1 MIGAFIIQIVLIAV
15 NALFASSEIAVI
27 SMSEARLKILSEE
40 GDKRAGR
47 LLNLTRQPAK
57 FLATI
62 QVAITLAGLLG
73 GAFAAEN
80 FADPIVDL
88 ILSLGVSAPRTA
100 LHSAVVFLI
109 TLVLTYFSIVFGELV
124 PKRLAMKKTEALS
137 LQLSGI
143 LYFMSKLCAPLVWLL
158 TVSTNALLRL
168 LGIDPNQNEEVVT
181 EDEIKMMLMEGSQ
194 QGTIENDENEI
205 IQNVFDMN
213 DTSAEEVSTRRRDV
227 VCLYLE
233 DDMSVWAGTIRNSH
247 YTYFPVCG
255 ESQDDVVGV
264 LNTKDYFRLDDLS
277 RKSVMKN
284 AVDKP
289 FFVPEGIRAD
299 QLFSRMKQERKYFAI
314 VIDEYGGMSGI
325 VTVHD
330 LMEELV
336 GDMDDEDTV
345 REVEMRLG
353 RPGRGGRKAGRPAAH
368 RRARDLQR
376 PGLRHRG
383 PRARRGRAVQLRGLR
398 PEDRRQ
404 KRDRPPGGHRPGG
417 KDPQALRRCGG
428 GKREVNARQ
437 KGARRQSAAGPLDF
451 APKYGII
458 DP

>member
-1 MIGAFIIQIVLIAV
+1 MIGALIIQIVLIAV

-27 SMSEARLKILSEE
+27 SMSEARLKMLSEE
-40 GDKRAGR
+40 GDKRASR
-47 LLNLTRQPAK
+47 LLNLTKQPAK

-80 FADPIVDL
+80 FADPIVDMV
-88 ILSLGVSAPRTA
+88 LSLGVSIPRSA
-100 LHSAVVFLI
+100 AHSVVVFLI

-124 PKRLAMKKTEALS
+124 PKRLAMKKTESLS
-137 LQLSGI
+137 LSLSGI
-143 LYFMSKLCAPLVWLL
+143 LFFMSKICAPLVWLL
-158 TVSTNALLRL
+158 TVSTNALLRM

-233 DDMSVWAGTIRNSH
+233 DDMSVWADTIRGSH

-345 REVEMRLG
+345 REVEIRQLG
-353 RPGRGGRKAGRPAAH
+353 DDRWEIRGSA
-368 RRARDLQR
+368 DLEEVAEK
-376 PGLRHRG
+376 LD
-383 PRARRGRAVQLRGLR
+383 VQLPTDEHETFNGLVCGIVGR
-398 PEDRRQ
+398 VPDEGEQ
-404 KRDRPPGGHRPGG
+404 FSCEGYGLKINVKNVTGHRVDTAVVEKTRKPFDDAADE
-417 KDPQALRRCGG
+417 KD
-428 GKREVNARQ
+428 K
-437 KGARRQSAAGPLDF
+437 
-451 APKYGII
+451 
-458 DP
+458 

>member
-1 MIGAFIIQIVLIAV
+1 MIGALIIQIVLIAV

-27 SMSEARLKILSEE
+27 SMSEARLKMLSEE
-40 GDKRAGR
+40 GDKRAKR
-47 LLNLTRQPAK
+47 LLNLTKQPAK

-88 ILSLGVSAPRTA
+88 VLSLGVNIPRSAA
-100 LHSAVVFLI
+100 HSVVVFLI

-124 PKRLAMKKTEALS
+124 PKRLAMKKTESLS
-137 LQLSGI
+137 LSLSGI
-143 LYFMSKLCAPLVWLL
+143 LFFMSKICAPLVWLL

-168 LGIDPNQNEEVVT
+168 LGIDPNQNEEIVT
-181 EDEIKMMLMEGSQ
+181 EDEIKMKLMEGAQ
-194 QGTIENDENEI
+194 QGTIETDENEI

-233 DDMSVWAGTIRNSH
+233 DDMSVWADTIRGSH

-336 GDMDDEDTV
+336 GNMDDEDTV
-345 REVEMRLG
+345 REVEIRQLSDG
-353 RPGRGGRKAGRPAAH
+353 RWEIRGSA
-368 RRARDLQR
+368 DLEEVAEK
-376 PGLRHRG
+376 LE
-383 PRARRGRAVQLRGLR
+383 VQLPTDEHETFNGLVCGIVGR
-398 PEDRRQ
+398 VPDEGEQFSCEGYGLKIDV
-404 KRDRPPGGHRPGG
+404 KNVTGHRVDTALVEKTRKPFDDAAEE
-417 KDPQALRRCGG
+417 KD
-428 GKREVNARQ
+428 K
-437 KGARRQSAAGPLDF
+437 
-451 APKYGII
+451 
-458 DP
+458 

>member
-1 MIGAFIIQIVLIAV
+1 MIGALILQAVLIAV

-27 SMSEARLKILSEE
+27 SMSEARLKMLSEE
-40 GDKRAGR
+40 GDKRADK
-47 LLNLTRQPAK
+47 LLNLTKQPAK

-88 ILSLGVSAPRTA
+88 VLSMGVSVPRSA
-100 LHSAVVFLI
+100 AHSVVVFLI

-124 PKRLAMKKTEALS
+124 PKRLAMKKTESLS
-137 LQLSGI
+137 LSLAGI
-143 LYFMSKLCAPLVWLL
+143 LYFMSKICAPLVWLL

-233 DDMSVWAGTIRNSH
+233 DDMDAWAKTIRDSH

-277 RKSVMKN
+277 RQSVMKN

-345 REVEMRLG
+345 RREEIQQIGENCWEILGSADLDEVAEKL
-353 RPGRGGRKAGRPAAH
+353 
-368 RRARDLQR
+368 D
-376 PGLRHRG
+376 
-383 PRARRGRAVQLRGLR
+383 VQLPTDEHETFNGLVCGIVGR
-398 PEDRRQ
+398 VPDEGEQFTCEGYGLKIDV
-404 KRDRPPGGHRPGG
+404 KNVTGHRVDAAVVE
-417 KDPQALRRCGG
+417 KT
-428 GKREVNARQ
+428 RQ
-437 KGARRQSAAGPLDF
+437 NFDEENERQDS
-451 APKYGII
+451 
-458 DP
+458 

>member
-1 MIGAFIIQIVLIAV
+1 MIGALIIQIVLIAV

-27 SMSEARLKILSEE
+27 SMSEARLKMLSEE
-40 GDKRAGR
+40 GDKRAKR
-47 LLNLTRQPAK
+47 LLNLTKQPAK

-88 ILSLGVSAPRTA
+88 VLSLGVNIPRSAA
-100 LHSAVVFLI
+100 HSVVVFLI

-124 PKRLAMKKTEALS
+124 PKRLAMKKTESLS
-137 LQLSGI
+137 LSLSGI
-143 LYFMSKLCAPLVWLL
+143 LFFMSKICAPLVWLL

-168 LGIDPNQNEEVVT
+168 LGIDPNQNDEVVT

-233 DDMSVWAGTIRNSH
+233 DDMSVWADTIRGSH

-336 GDMDDEDTV
+336 GNMDDEDTV
-345 REVEMRLG
+345 REVEIRQLG
-353 RPGRGGRKAGRPAAH
+353 EDRWEIRGSADLEEVAEKLDVQLPTDEHETFNGLVCGIVGRVPDEGEQFSCEGYGLKINVKNVTGHRVDTAVVEKTRPA
-368 RRARDLQR
+368 
-376 PGLRHRG
+376 
-383 PRARRGRAVQLRGLR
+383 
-398 PEDRRQ
+398 PE
-404 KRDRPPGGHRPGG
+404 K
-417 KDPQALRRCGG
+417 
-428 GKREVNARQ
+428 
-437 KGARRQSAAGPLDF
+437 LD
-451 APKYGII
+451 
-458 DP
+458 DED

>member
-1 MIGAFIIQIVLIAV
+1 MIGALIIQIVLIAV

-27 SMSEARLKILSEE
+27 SMSEARLKMLSEE
-40 GDKRAGR
+40 GDKRADR
-47 LLNLTRQPAK
+47 LLNLTKQPAK

-88 ILSLGVSAPRTA
+88 ILSLGVSAPRSA

-124 PKRLAMKKTEALS
+124 PKRLAMKKTESLS
-137 LQLSGI
+137 LSLSGI
-143 LYFMSKLCAPLVWLL
+143 LFFMSKICAPLVFLL

-233 DDMSVWAGTIRNSH
+233 DDMDAWAQTIRNSH

-277 RKSVMKN
+277 RRSVMKN

-345 REVEMRLG
+345 REVEIRQLNGDRWEIRGSADLEEVAEKLG
-353 RPGRGGRKAGRPAAH
+353 
-368 RRARDLQR
+368 
-376 PGLRHRG
+376 
-383 PRARRGRAVQLRGLR
+383 VQLPTDEHETFNGLVCGIVGR
-398 PEDRRQ
+398 VPDEGEQFSCEGYGLKIDV
-404 KRDRPPGGHRPGG
+404 KNVTGHRVETAVVEKTRKPVEEEG
-417 KDPQALRRCGG
+417 AA
-428 GKREVNARQ
+428 RE
-437 KGARRQSAAGPLDF
+437 D
-451 APKYGII
+451 
-458 DP
+458 

>member
-1 MIGAFIIQIVLIAV
+1 MIGALIIQIVLIAV

-27 SMSEARLKILSEE
+27 SMSEARLKMLSEE
-40 GDKRAGR
+40 GDKRADR
-47 LLNLTRQPAK
+47 LLNLTKQPAK

-88 ILSLGVSAPRTA
+88 ILSLGVSAPRSA

-124 PKRLAMKKTEALS
+124 PKRLAMKKTESLS
-137 LQLSGI
+137 LSLSGI
-143 LYFMSKLCAPLVWLL
+143 LFFMSKICAPLVFLL

-233 DDMSVWAGTIRNSH
+233 DDMSVWADTIRNSH

-345 REVEMRLG
+345 REVEIRQLNDS
-353 RPGRGGRKAGRPAAH
+353 RWEIRGSA
-368 RRARDLQR
+368 DLEEVAEK
-376 PGLRHRG
+376 LD
-383 PRARRGRAVQLRGLR
+383 VQLPTDEHETFNGLVCGIVGR
-398 PEDRRQ
+398 VPDEGEQFSCEGYGLKIDV
-404 KRDRPPGGHRPGG
+404 KNVTGHRVETAVVEKTRKPVEEEG
-417 KDPQALRRCGG
+417 AA
-428 GKREVNARQ
+428 RE
-437 KGARRQSAAGPLDF
+437 D
-451 APKYGII
+451 
-458 DP
+458 

>member
-1 MIGAFIIQIVLIAV
+1 MIGAFILQIVLIAV

-27 SMSEARLKILSEE
+27 SMSEARLKILAEE
-40 GDKRAGR
+40 GDRRAKRLMA
-47 LLNLTRQPAK
+47 LTRQPAK

-88 ILSLGVSAPRTA
+88 LLGLNIQVPRSAV
-100 LHSAVVFLI
+100 HSAVVVLI

-124 PKRLAMKKTEALS
+124 PKRLAMKESESLALG
-137 LQLSGI
+137 LSGV
-143 LYFMSKLCAPLVWLL
+143 LYFMSRICAPLVWLL
-158 TVSTNALLRL
+158 TASTNGLLRL
-168 LGIDPNQNEEVVT
+168 LGIDPNQNQELVT

-233 DDMSVWAGTIRNSH
+233 DDMSVWADTIRNSH

-345 REVEMRLG
+345 REVEIRQLNGDRWEIRGSADLEEVAEKLG
-353 RPGRGGRKAGRPAAH
+353 
-368 RRARDLQR
+368 
-376 PGLRHRG
+376 
-383 PRARRGRAVQLRGLR
+383 VQLPTDEHETFNGLVCGIVGR
-398 PEDRRQ
+398 VPDEGEQFSCEGYGLKIDV
-404 KRDRPPGGHRPGG
+404 KNVTGHRVDTALVEKTRKPFDDAAEE
-417 KDPQALRRCGG
+417 KD
-428 GKREVNARQ
+428 K
-437 KGARRQSAAGPLDF
+437 
-451 APKYGII
+451 
-458 DP
+458 

>member
-27 SMSEARLKILSEE
+27 SMSEARLKMLSEE
-40 GDKRAGR
+40 GDKRAKR
-47 LLNLTRQPAK
+47 LLNLTKQPAK

-88 ILSLGVSAPRTA
+88 VLSLGVNIPRSAA
-100 LHSAVVFLI
+100 HSVVVFLI

-124 PKRLAMKKTEALS
+124 PKRLAMKKTESLS
-137 LQLSGI
+137 LSLSGI
-143 LYFMSKLCAPLVWLL
+143 LFFMSKICAPLVWLL

-168 LGIDPNQNEEVVT
+168 LGIDPNQNDEVVT

-233 DDMSVWAGTIRNSH
+233 DDMSVWADTIRGSH

-336 GDMDDEDTV
+336 GNMDDEDTV
-345 REVEMRLG
+345 REVEIRQLG
-353 RPGRGGRKAGRPAAH
+353 EDRWEIRGSA
-368 RRARDLQR
+368 DLEEVAEK
-376 PGLRHRG
+376 LD
-383 PRARRGRAVQLRGLR
+383 VQLPTDEHETFNGLVCGIVGR
-398 PEDRRQ
+398 VPDEGEQFSCEGYGLKIDV
-404 KRDRPPGGHRPGG
+404 KNVTGHRVDTALVEKTRKPFDDAAEE
-417 KDPQALRRCGG
+417 KD
-428 GKREVNARQ
+428 K
-437 KGARRQSAAGPLDF
+437 
-451 APKYGII
+451 
-458 DP
+458 

>member
-1 MIGAFIIQIVLIAV
+1 MIGALIIQIVLIAV

-27 SMSEARLKILSEE
+27 SMSEARLKMLSEE
-40 GDKRAGR
+40 GDKRADR
-47 LLNLTRQPAK
+47 LLNLTKQPAK

-88 ILSLGVSAPRTA
+88 ILSLGVSAPRSA

-124 PKRLAMKKTEALS
+124 PKRLAMKKTESLS
-137 LQLSGI
+137 LSLSGI
-143 LYFMSKLCAPLVWLL
+143 LFFMSKICAPLVFLL

-233 DDMSVWAGTIRNSH
+233 DDMSVWADTIRGSH

-345 REVEMRLG
+345 REVEIRQLSDSRWEILG
-353 RPGRGGRKAGRPAAH
+353 SA
-368 RRARDLQR
+368 DLEEVAEK
-376 PGLRHRG
+376 LD
-383 PRARRGRAVQLRGLR
+383 VQLPTDEHETFNGLVCGIVGR
-398 PEDRRQ
+398 VPDEGEQFSCEGYGLKIDV
-404 KRDRPPGGHRPGG
+404 KNVTGHRVETAVVEKTRKPVEEEG
-417 KDPQALRRCGG
+417 AA
-428 GKREVNARQ
+428 RE
-437 KGARRQSAAGPLDF
+437 D
-451 APKYGII
+451 
-458 DP
+458 

>member
-1 MIGAFIIQIVLIAV
+1 MIGALIIQIVLIAV

-27 SMSEARLKILSEE
+27 SMSEARLKMLSEE
-40 GDKRAGR
+40 GDKRAKR
-47 LLNLTRQPAK
+47 LLNLTKQPAK

-88 ILSLGVSAPRTA
+88 VLSLGVNIPRSAA
-100 LHSAVVFLI
+100 HSVVVFLI

-124 PKRLAMKKTEALS
+124 PKRLAMKKTESLS
-137 LQLSGI
+137 LSLSGI
-143 LYFMSKLCAPLVWLL
+143 LFFMSKICAPLVWLL

-168 LGIDPNQNEEVVT
+168 LGIDPNQNDEVVT

-233 DDMSVWAGTIRNSH
+233 DDMSVWADTIRGSH

-336 GDMDDEDTV
+336 GNMDDEDTV
-345 REVEMRLG
+345 REVEIRQLSDD
-353 RPGRGGRKAGRPAAH
+353 RWEIRGSA
-368 RRARDLQR
+368 DLEEVAEK
-376 PGLRHRG
+376 LE
-383 PRARRGRAVQLRGLR
+383 VQLPTDEHETFNGLVCGIVGR
-398 PEDRRQ
+398 VPDEGEQFTCEGYGLKIRV
-404 KRDRPPGGHRPGG
+404 KNVTGHRVDTALVEKTRQPFDDAAEE
-417 KDPQALRRCGG
+417 KD
-428 GKREVNARQ
+428 K
-437 KGARRQSAAGPLDF
+437 
-451 APKYGII
+451 
-458 DP
+458 

>member
-1 MIGAFIIQIVLIAV
+1 MIGALIIQIVLIAV

-27 SMSEARLKILSEE
+27 SMSEARLKMLSEE
-40 GDKRAGR
+40 GDKRADR
-47 LLNLTRQPAK
+47 LLNLTKQPAK

-88 ILSLGVSAPRTA
+88 ILSLGVSAPRSA

-124 PKRLAMKKTEALS
+124 PKRLAMKKTESLS
-137 LQLSGI
+137 LSLSGI
-143 LYFMSKLCAPLVWLL
+143 LFFMSKICAPLVFLL

-345 REVEMRLG
+345 REVEIRQLNDS
-353 RPGRGGRKAGRPAAH
+353 RWEIRGSA
-368 RRARDLQR
+368 DLEEVAEK
-376 PGLRHRG
+376 LD
-383 PRARRGRAVQLRGLR
+383 VQLPTDEHETFNGLVCGIVGR
-398 PEDRRQ
+398 VPDEGEQFSCEGYGLKIDV
-404 KRDRPPGGHRPGG
+404 KNVTGHRVETAVVEKTRKPVEEEG
-417 KDPQALRRCGG
+417 AA
-428 GKREVNARQ
+428 RE
-437 KGARRQSAAGPLDF
+437 D
-451 APKYGII
+451 
-458 DP
+458 

>member
-1 MIGAFIIQIVLIAV
+1 MIGAFILQIVLIAV

-27 SMSEARLKILSEE
+27 SMSEARLKILAEE
-40 GDKRAGR
+40 GDRRAKRLMA
-47 LLNLTRQPAK
+47 LTRQPAK

-88 ILSLGVSAPRTA
+88 ILSLGASVPRQA
-100 LHSAVVFLI
+100 LHSAVVVLI

-213 DTSAEEVSTRRRDV
+213 DTTAEEVSTRRRDV
-227 VCLYLE
+227 VCLYLADE
-233 DDMSVWAGTIRNSH
+233 MDVWAQTIRDH
-247 YTYFPVCG
+247 LYTYFPVCG

-277 RKSVMKN
+277 RRSVMKH

-299 QLFSRMKQERKYFAI
+299 ALFSRMKQERKYFAI

-336 GDMDDEDTV
+336 GTMDDEDTV
-345 REVEMRLG
+345 RQVEIQKIGENCWEIRGSASLEEVAEE
-353 RPGRGGRKAGRPAAH
+353 
-368 RRARDLQR
+368 RD
-376 PGLRHRG
+376 
-383 PRARRGRAVQLRGLR
+383 VQLPTDEHETFNGLICGIVGR
-398 PEDRRQ
+398 VPDEGEQFSCEGYGLKIDVKNVSGHRVETTVVEKAARTPDLEEDRR
-404 KRDRPPGGHRPGG
+404 
-417 KDPQALRRCGG
+417 
-428 GKREVNARQ
+428 EN
-437 KGARRQSAAGPLDF
+437 DF
-451 APKYGII
+451 
-458 DP
+458 

>member
-1 MIGAFIIQIVLIAV
+1 MIGALIIQIVLIAV

-27 SMSEARLKILSEE
+27 SMSEARLKMLSEE
-40 GDKRAGR
+40 GDKRADR
-47 LLNLTRQPAK
+47 LLNLTKQPAK

-88 ILSLGVSAPRTA
+88 ILSLGVSAPRSA

-124 PKRLAMKKTEALS
+124 PKRLAMKKTESLS
-137 LQLSGI
+137 LSLSGI
-143 LYFMSKLCAPLVWLL
+143 LFFMSKICAPLVFLL

-233 DDMSVWAGTIRNSH
+233 DDMSVWADTIRGSH

-336 GDMDDEDTV
+336 GNMDDEDTV
-345 REVEMRLG
+345 REVEIRQLSED
-353 RPGRGGRKAGRPAAH
+353 RWEIRGSA
-368 RRARDLQR
+368 DLEEVAEK
-376 PGLRHRG
+376 LD
-383 PRARRGRAVQLRGLR
+383 VQLPTDEHETFNGLVCGIVGR
-398 PEDRRQ
+398 VPDEGEQFSCEGYGLKIDV
-404 KRDRPPGGHRPGG
+404 KNVTGHRVETAVVEKTRKPVEEEG
-417 KDPQALRRCGG
+417 AA
-428 GKREVNARQ
+428 RE
-437 KGARRQSAAGPLDF
+437 D
-451 APKYGII
+451 
-458 DP
+458 

>member
-1 MIGAFIIQIVLIAV
+1 MIGALILQAVLIAV

-27 SMSEARLKILSEE
+27 SMSEGRLKMLADE
-40 GDKRAGR
+40 GDKRAKK
-47 LLNLTRQPAK
+47 LLTLTKQPSK

-62 QVAITLAGLLG
+62 QVAITLAGLMG

-88 ILSLGVSAPRTA
+88 ILSLGASVPRQA
-100 LHSAVVFLI
+100 LHSAVVVLI

-124 PKRLAMKKTEALS
+124 PKRLAMKKTESLS
-137 LQLSGI
+137 LSLAGI
-143 LYFMSKLCAPLVWLL
+143 LYFMSKICAPLVWLL
-158 TVSTNALLRL
+158 TVSTNALLRM
-168 LGIDPNQNEEVVT
+168 LGIDPNQNEEIVT
-181 EDEIKMMLMEGSQ
+181 EDEIKMKLMEGAQ
-194 QGTIENDENEI
+194 QGTIETDENEI

-233 DDMSVWAGTIRNSH
+233 DDMSVWADTIRNSH

-336 GDMDDEDTV
+336 GNMDDEDTV
-345 REVEMRLG
+345 REVEIRQLNGDRWEIRGSADLEEVAEKLG
-353 RPGRGGRKAGRPAAH
+353 
-368 RRARDLQR
+368 
-376 PGLRHRG
+376 
-383 PRARRGRAVQLRGLR
+383 VQLPTDEHETFNGLVCGIVGR
-398 PEDRRQ
+398 VPDEGEQFSCEGYGLKIDV
-404 KRDRPPGGHRPGG
+404 KNVTGHRVDTALVEKTRKPFDDAAEE
-417 KDPQALRRCGG
+417 KD
-428 GKREVNARQ
+428 K
-437 KGARRQSAAGPLDF
+437 
-451 APKYGII
+451 
-458 DP
+458 

>member
-1 MIGAFIIQIVLIAV
+1 MIGALILQAVLIAV

-27 SMSEARLKILSEE
+27 SMSEGRLKMLADE
-40 GDKRAGR
+40 GDKRAKK
-47 LLNLTRQPAK
+47 LLTLTKQPSK

-62 QVAITLAGLLG
+62 QVAITLAGLMG

-88 ILSLGVSAPRTA
+88 ILSLGASVPRQA
-100 LHSAVVFLI
+100 LHSAVVVLI

-205 IQNVFDMN
+205 IQNVFNMN

-345 REVEMRLG
+345 REVEIRQLNGDRWEIRGSADLEEVAEKLG
-353 RPGRGGRKAGRPAAH
+353 
-368 RRARDLQR
+368 
-376 PGLRHRG
+376 
-383 PRARRGRAVQLRGLR
+383 VQLPTDEHETFNGLVCGIVGR
-398 PEDRRQ
+398 VPDEGEQFSCEGYGLKIDV
-404 KRDRPPGGHRPGG
+404 KNVTGHRVDTALVEKTRKPFDDAAEE
-417 KDPQALRRCGG
+417 KD
-428 GKREVNARQ
+428 K
-437 KGARRQSAAGPLDF
+437 
-451 APKYGII
+451 
-458 DP
+458 

>member
-88 ILSLGVSAPRTA
+88 ILSLGVSAPPHGPA
-100 LHSAVVFLI
+100 L
-109 TLVLTYFSIVFGELV
+109 GGGV
-124 PKRLAMKKTEALS
+124 PHHAGADLFQHRVRRAGAQAPGHEKTEALS

-233 DDMSVWAGTIRNSH
+233 DDMSVWADTIRNSH

-345 REVEMRLG
+345 REVEIRQLNGDRWEIRGSADLEEVAEKLG
-353 RPGRGGRKAGRPAAH
+353 
-368 RRARDLQR
+368 
-376 PGLRHRG
+376 
-383 PRARRGRAVQLRGLR
+383 VQLPTDEHETFNGLVCGIVGR
-398 PEDRRQ
+398 VPDEGEQFSCEGYGLKIDV
-404 KRDRPPGGHRPGG
+404 KNVTGHRVDTALVEKTRKPFDDAAEE
-417 KDPQALRRCGG
+417 KD
-428 GKREVNARQ
+428 K
-437 KGARRQSAAGPLDF
+437 
-451 APKYGII
+451 
-458 DP
+458 

>member
-1 MIGAFIIQIVLIAV
+1 MIGALIIQIVLIAV

-27 SMSEARLKILSEE
+27 SMSEARLKMLSEE
-40 GDKRAGR
+40 GDKRADR
-47 LLNLTRQPAK
+47 LLNLTKQPAK

-88 ILSLGVSAPRTA
+88 ILSLGVSAPRSA

-124 PKRLAMKKTEALS
+124 PKRLAMKKTESLS
-137 LQLSGI
+137 LSLSGI
-143 LYFMSKLCAPLVWLL
+143 LFFMSKICAPLVFLL

-233 DDMSVWAGTIRNSH
+233 DDMDAWAQTIRNSH

-345 REVEMRLG
+345 REVEIRQLNG
-353 RPGRGGRKAGRPAAH
+353 DRWEIRGSA
-368 RRARDLQR
+368 DLEEVAEK
-376 PGLRHRG
+376 LD
-383 PRARRGRAVQLRGLR
+383 VQLPTDEHETFNGLVCGIVGR
-398 PEDRRQ
+398 VPDEGEQFSCEGYGLKIDV
-404 KRDRPPGGHRPGG
+404 KNVTGHRVDTALVEKTRKPFDDAAEE
-417 KDPQALRRCGG
+417 KD
-428 GKREVNARQ
+428 K
-437 KGARRQSAAGPLDF
+437 
-451 APKYGII
+451 
-458 DP
+458 

>member
-1 MIGAFIIQIVLIAV
+1 MIGALILQAVLIAV

-27 SMSEARLKILSEE
+27 SMSEGRLKMLADE
-40 GDKRAGR
+40 GDKRAKK
-47 LLNLTRQPAK
+47 LLTLTKQPSK

-62 QVAITLAGLLG
+62 QVAITLAGLMG

-88 ILSLGVSAPRTA
+88 ILSLGASVPRQA
-100 LHSAVVFLI
+100 LHSAVVVLI

-205 IQNVFDMN
+205 IQNVFNMN

-233 DDMSVWAGTIRNSH
+233 DDMSVWADTIRNSH

-345 REVEMRLG
+345 REVEIRQLNGDRWEIRGSADLEEVAEKLG
-353 RPGRGGRKAGRPAAH
+353 
-368 RRARDLQR
+368 
-376 PGLRHRG
+376 
-383 PRARRGRAVQLRGLR
+383 VQLPTDEHETFNGLVCGIVGR
-398 PEDRRQ
+398 VPDEGEQFSCEGYGLKIDV
-404 KRDRPPGGHRPGG
+404 KNVTGHRVDTALVEKTRKPFDDAAEE
-417 KDPQALRRCGG
+417 KD
-428 GKREVNARQ
+428 K
-437 KGARRQSAAGPLDF
+437 
-451 APKYGII
+451 
-458 DP
+458 

>member
-1 MIGAFIIQIVLIAV
+1 MIGALIIQIVLIAV

-27 SMSEARLKILSEE
+27 SMSEARLKMLSEE
-40 GDKRAGR
+40 GDKRADR
-47 LLNLTRQPAK
+47 LLNLTKQPAK

-88 ILSLGVSAPRTA
+88 ILSLGVSAPRSA

-124 PKRLAMKKTEALS
+124 PKRLAMKKTESLS
-137 LQLSGI
+137 LSLSGI
-143 LYFMSKLCAPLVWLL
+143 LFFMSKICAPLVFLL

-233 DDMSVWAGTIRNSH
+233 DDMDAWAQTIRNSH

-277 RKSVMKN
+277 RRSVMKN

-345 REVEMRLG
+345 REVEIRQLG
-353 RPGRGGRKAGRPAAH
+353 EDRWEIRGSA
-368 RRARDLQR
+368 DLEEVAEK
-376 PGLRHRG
+376 LD
-383 PRARRGRAVQLRGLR
+383 VQLPTDEHETFNGLVCGIVGR
-398 PEDRRQ
+398 VPDEGEQFSCEGYGLKIDV
-404 KRDRPPGGHRPGG
+404 KNVTGHRVETAVVEKTRKPVEEEG
-417 KDPQALRRCGG
+417 AA
-428 GKREVNARQ
+428 RE
-437 KGARRQSAAGPLDF
+437 D
-451 APKYGII
+451 
-458 DP
+458 

>member
-47 LLNLTRQPAK
+47 LLNLTKQPAK

-289 FFVPEGIRAD
+289 FFVPEGAVQPDEAGAQVFRHRHRRVRRD
-299 QLFSRMKQERKYFAI
+299 ERHRHRPRP
-314 VIDEYGGMSGI
+314 DGGTGGQHGRRGHRPRSG
-325 VTVHD
+325 D
-330 LMEELV
+330 PPAQRRPL
-336 GDMDDEDTV
+336 GDP
-345 REVEMRLG
+345 RLG
-353 RPGRGGRKAGRPAAH
+353 RPGRSGRKAGSPAAH
-368 RRARDLQR
+368 RRARD
-376 PGLRHRG
+376 P
-383 PRARRGRAVQLRGLR
+383 
-398 PEDRRQ
+398 
-404 KRDRPPGGHRPGG
+404 
-417 KDPQALRRCGG
+417 
-428 GKREVNARQ
+428 
-437 KGARRQSAAGPLDF
+437 
-451 APKYGII
+451 
-458 DP
+458 

>member
-1 MIGAFIIQIVLIAV
+1 MIGALIIQIVLIAV

-27 SMSEARLKILSEE
+27 SMSEARLKMLSEE
-40 GDKRAGR
+40 GDKRAKR
-47 LLNLTRQPAK
+47 LLNLTKQPAK

-88 ILSLGVSAPRTA
+88 VLSLGVNIPRSAA
-100 LHSAVVFLI
+100 HSVVVFLI

-124 PKRLAMKKTEALS
+124 PKRLAMKKTESLS
-137 LQLSGI
+137 LSLSGI
-143 LYFMSKLCAPLVWLL
+143 LFFMSKICAPLVWLL

-168 LGIDPNQNEEVVT
+168 LGIDPNQNDEVVT

-233 DDMSVWAGTIRNSH
+233 DDMSVWADTIRGSH

-336 GDMDDEDTV
+336 GNMDDEDTV
-345 REVEMRLG
+345 REVEIRQLG
-353 RPGRGGRKAGRPAAH
+353 EDRWEIRGSA
-368 RRARDLQR
+368 DLEEVAEK
-376 PGLRHRG
+376 LD
-383 PRARRGRAVQLRGLR
+383 VQLPTDEHETFNGLVCGIVGR
-398 PEDRRQ
+398 VPDEGEQ
-404 KRDRPPGGHRPGG
+404 FSCEGYGLKINVKNVTGHRVDTAVVE
-417 KDPQALRRCGG
+417 KT
-428 GKREVNARQ
+428 RQ
-437 KGARRQSAAGPLDF
+437 PFDQGEEDKKED
-451 APKYGII
+451 
-458 DP
+458 

>member
-1 MIGAFIIQIVLIAV
+1 MIGALIIQIVLIAV

-27 SMSEARLKILSEE
+27 SMSEARLKMLSEE
-40 GDKRAGR
+40 GDKRADR
-47 LLNLTRQPAK
+47 LLNLTKQPAK

-88 ILSLGVSAPRTA
+88 ILSLGVSAPRSA

-124 PKRLAMKKTEALS
+124 PKRLAMKKTESLS
-137 LQLSGI
+137 LSLSGI
-143 LYFMSKLCAPLVWLL
+143 LFFMSKICAPLVFLL

-233 DDMSVWAGTIRNSH
+233 DDMDVWAQTIRNSH

-336 GDMDDEDTV
+336 GNMDDEDTV
-345 REVEMRLG
+345 REVEIRQLG
-353 RPGRGGRKAGRPAAH
+353 EDRWEIRGSA
-368 RRARDLQR
+368 DLEEVAEK
-376 PGLRHRG
+376 LD
-383 PRARRGRAVQLRGLR
+383 VQLPTDEHETFNGLVCGIVGR
-398 PEDRRQ
+398 VPDEGEQFSCEGYGLKIDV
-404 KRDRPPGGHRPGG
+404 KNVTGHRVETAVVEKTRKPVEEEG
-417 KDPQALRRCGG
+417 AA
-428 GKREVNARQ
+428 RE
-437 KGARRQSAAGPLDF
+437 D
-451 APKYGII
+451 
-458 DP
+458 

>member
-1 MIGAFIIQIVLIAV
+1 MIGALIIQIVLIAV

-27 SMSEARLKILSEE
+27 SMSEARLKMLSEE
-40 GDKRAGR
+40 GDKRADR
-47 LLNLTRQPAK
+47 LLNLTKQPAK

-88 ILSLGVSAPRTA
+88 ILSLGVSAPRSA

-124 PKRLAMKKTEALS
+124 PKRLAMKKTESLS
-137 LQLSGI
+137 LSLSGI
-143 LYFMSKLCAPLVWLL
+143 LFFMSKICAPLVFLL

-233 DDMSVWAGTIRNSH
+233 DDMSVWADTIRSSH

-345 REVEMRLG
+345 REVEIRQLSDS
-353 RPGRGGRKAGRPAAH
+353 RWEIRGSA
-368 RRARDLQR
+368 DLEEVAEK
-376 PGLRHRG
+376 LD
-383 PRARRGRAVQLRGLR
+383 VQLPTDEHETFNGLVCGIVGR
-398 PEDRRQ
+398 VPDEGEQFSCEGYGLKIDV
-404 KRDRPPGGHRPGG
+404 KNVTGHRVETAVVEKTRKPVEEEG
-417 KDPQALRRCGG
+417 AA
-428 GKREVNARQ
+428 RE
-437 KGARRQSAAGPLDF
+437 D
-451 APKYGII
+451 
-458 DP
+458 

>member
-1 MIGAFIIQIVLIAV
+1 MIGALIIQIVLIAV

-27 SMSEARLKILSEE
+27 SMSEARLKMLSEE
-40 GDKRAGR
+40 GDKRADR
-47 LLNLTRQPAK
+47 LLNLTKQPAK

-88 ILSLGVSAPRTA
+88 ILSLGVSAPRSA

-124 PKRLAMKKTEALS
+124 PKRLAMKKTESLS
-137 LQLSGI
+137 LSLSGI
-143 LYFMSKLCAPLVWLL
+143 LFFMSKICAPLVFLL

-233 DDMSVWAGTIRNSH
+233 DDMDAWAQTIRNSH

-345 REVEMRLG
+345 REVEIRQLSDS
-353 RPGRGGRKAGRPAAH
+353 RWEIRGSA
-368 RRARDLQR
+368 DLEEVAEK
-376 PGLRHRG
+376 LD
-383 PRARRGRAVQLRGLR
+383 VQLPTDEHETFNGLVCGIVGR
-398 PEDRRQ
+398 VPDEGEQFSCEGYGLKIDV
-404 KRDRPPGGHRPGG
+404 KNVTGHRVETAVVEKTRKPVEEEG
-417 KDPQALRRCGG
+417 AA
-428 GKREVNARQ
+428 RE
-437 KGARRQSAAGPLDF
+437 D
-451 APKYGII
+451 
-458 DP
+458 

>member
-289 FFVPEGIRAD
+289 F
-299 QLFSRMKQERKYFAI
+299 
-314 VIDEYGGMSGI
+314 EYGGMSGI

-345 REVEMRLG
+345 REVEIRQLNGDRWEIRGSADLEEVAEKLG
-353 RPGRGGRKAGRPAAH
+353 
-368 RRARDLQR
+368 
-376 PGLRHRG
+376 
-383 PRARRGRAVQLRGLR
+383 VQLPTDEHETFNGLVCGIVGR
-398 PEDRRQ
+398 VPDEGEQFSCEGYGLKIDV
-404 KRDRPPGGHRPGG
+404 KNVTGHRV
-417 KDPQALRRCGG
+417 DTALVEKTR
-428 GKREVNARQ
+428 KPFDD
-437 KGARRQSAAGPLDF
+437 AAEE
-451 APKYGII
+451 KER
-458 DP
+458 

>member
-1 MIGAFIIQIVLIAV
+1 MIGALIIQIVLIAV

-27 SMSEARLKILSEE
+27 SMSEARLKMLSEE
-40 GDKRAGR
+40 GDKRADR
-47 LLNLTRQPAK
+47 LLNLTKQPAK

-88 ILSLGVSAPRTA
+88 ILSLGVSAPRSA

-124 PKRLAMKKTEALS
+124 PKRLAMKKTESLS
-137 LQLSGI
+137 LSLSGI
-143 LYFMSKLCAPLVWLL
+143 LFFMSKICAPLVFLL

-233 DDMSVWAGTIRNSH
+233 DDMSVWADTIRNSH

-345 REVEMRLG
+345 REVEIRQLSES
-353 RPGRGGRKAGRPAAH
+353 RWEIRGSA
-368 RRARDLQR
+368 DLEEVAEK
-376 PGLRHRG
+376 LD
-383 PRARRGRAVQLRGLR
+383 VQLPTDEHETFNGLVCGIVGR
-398 PEDRRQ
+398 VPDEGEQFSCEGYGLKIDV
-404 KRDRPPGGHRPGG
+404 KNVTGHRVETAVVEKTRKPVEEEG
-417 KDPQALRRCGG
+417 AA
-428 GKREVNARQ
+428 RE
-437 KGARRQSAAGPLDF
+437 D
-451 APKYGII
+451 
-458 DP
+458 

>member
-1 MIGAFIIQIVLIAV
+1 MIGALIIQIVLIAV

-27 SMSEARLKILSEE
+27 SMSEARLKMLSEE
-40 GDKRAGR
+40 GDKRAKR
-47 LLNLTRQPAK
+47 LLNLTKQPAK

-88 ILSLGVSAPRTA
+88 VLSLGVNIPRSAA
-100 LHSAVVFLI
+100 HSVVVFLI

-124 PKRLAMKKTEALS
+124 PKRLAMKKTESLS
-137 LQLSGI
+137 LSLSGI
-143 LYFMSKLCAPLVWLL
+143 LFFMSKICAPLVWLL

-168 LGIDPNQNEEVVT
+168 LGIDPNQNDEVVT

-233 DDMSVWAGTIRNSH
+233 DDMSVWADTIRGSH

-336 GDMDDEDTV
+336 GNMDDEDTV
-345 REVEMRLG
+345 REVEIRQLG
-353 RPGRGGRKAGRPAAH
+353 EDRWEIRGSA
-368 RRARDLQR
+368 DLEEVAEK
-376 PGLRHRG
+376 LD
-383 PRARRGRAVQLRGLR
+383 VQLPTDEHETFNGLVCGIVGR
-398 PEDRRQ
+398 VPDEGEQFSCEGYGLNIDV
-404 KRDRPPGGHRPGG
+404 KNVTGHRVDTAVVE
-417 KDPQALRRCGG
+417 KLRQ
-428 GKREVNARQ
+428 N
-437 KGARRQSAAGPLDF
+437 PDF
-451 APKYGII
+451 EA
-458 DP
+458 DHLED

>member
-1 MIGAFIIQIVLIAV
+1 MIGALIIQIVLIAV

-27 SMSEARLKILSEE
+27 SMSEARLKMLSEE
-40 GDKRAGR
+40 GDKRADR
-47 LLNLTRQPAK
+47 LLNLTKQPAK

-88 ILSLGVSAPRTA
+88 ILSLGVSAPRSA

-124 PKRLAMKKTEALS
+124 PKRLAMKKTESLS
-137 LQLSGI
+137 LSLSGI
-143 LYFMSKLCAPLVWLL
+143 LFFMSKICAPLVFLL

-233 DDMSVWAGTIRNSH
+233 DDMSVWADTIRGSH

-345 REVEMRLG
+345 REVEIRQLSDS
-353 RPGRGGRKAGRPAAH
+353 RWEIRGSA
-368 RRARDLQR
+368 DLEEVAEK
-376 PGLRHRG
+376 LD
-383 PRARRGRAVQLRGLR
+383 VQLPTDEHETFNGLVCGIVGR
-398 PEDRRQ
+398 VPDEGEQFSCEGYGLKIDV
-404 KRDRPPGGHRPGG
+404 KNVTGHRVETAVVEKTRKPVEEEG
-417 KDPQALRRCGG
+417 AA
-428 GKREVNARQ
+428 RE
-437 KGARRQSAAGPLDF
+437 D
-451 APKYGII
+451 
-458 DP
+458 

>member
-1 MIGAFIIQIVLIAV
+1 MIGALIIQIVLIAV

-27 SMSEARLKILSEE
+27 SMSEARLKMLSEE
-40 GDKRAGR
+40 GDKRADR
-47 LLNLTRQPAK
+47 LLNLTKQPAK

-88 ILSLGVSAPRTA
+88 ILSLGVSAPRSA

-124 PKRLAMKKTEALS
+124 PKRLAMKKTESLS
-137 LQLSGI
+137 LSLSGI
-143 LYFMSKLCAPLVWLL
+143 LFFMSKICAPLVFLL

-233 DDMSVWAGTIRNSH
+233 DDMSVWADTIRGSH

-345 REVEMRLG
+345 REVEIRQLNG
-353 RPGRGGRKAGRPAAH
+353 DRWEIRGSA
-368 RRARDLQR
+368 DLEEVAEK
-376 PGLRHRG
+376 LD
-383 PRARRGRAVQLRGLR
+383 VQLPTDEHETFNGLVCGIVGR
-398 PEDRRQ
+398 VPDEGEQFSCEGYGLKIDV
-404 KRDRPPGGHRPGG
+404 KNVTGHRVETAVVEKTRKPVEEEG
-417 KDPQALRRCGG
+417 AA
-428 GKREVNARQ
+428 RE
-437 KGARRQSAAGPLDF
+437 D
-451 APKYGII
+451 
-458 DP
+458 

>member
-1 MIGAFIIQIVLIAV
+1 MIGALIIQIVLIAV

-27 SMSEARLKILSEE
+27 SMSEARLKMLSEE
-40 GDKRAGR
+40 GDKRADR
-47 LLNLTRQPAK
+47 LLNLTKQPAK

-88 ILSLGVSAPRTA
+88 ILSLGVSAPRSA

-124 PKRLAMKKTEALS
+124 PKRLAMKKTESLS
-137 LQLSGI
+137 LSLSGI
-143 LYFMSKLCAPLVWLL
+143 LFFMSKICAPLVFLL

-233 DDMSVWAGTIRNSH
+233 DDMDAWAQTIRNSH

-336 GDMDDEDTV
+336 GNMDDEDTV
-345 REVEMRLG
+345 REVEIRQLSED
-353 RPGRGGRKAGRPAAH
+353 RWEIRGSA
-368 RRARDLQR
+368 DLEEVAEK
-376 PGLRHRG
+376 LD
-383 PRARRGRAVQLRGLR
+383 VQLPTDEHETFNGLVCGIVGR
-398 PEDRRQ
+398 VPDEGEQFSCEGYGLKIDV
-404 KRDRPPGGHRPGG
+404 KNVTGHRVETAVVEKTRKPVEEEG
-417 KDPQALRRCGG
+417 AA
-428 GKREVNARQ
+428 RE
-437 KGARRQSAAGPLDF
+437 D
-451 APKYGII
+451 
-458 DP
+458 

>member
-1 MIGAFIIQIVLIAV
+1 MIGAFILQIVLIAV

-27 SMSEARLKILSEE
+27 SMSEGRLKMLAED
-40 GDKRAGR
+40 GDKRAKK
-47 LLNLTRQPAK
+47 LLALTQQPSK

-62 QVAITLAGLLG
+62 QVAITLAGLMG

-88 ILSLGVSAPRTA
+88 ILSVGVAVPRQA
-100 LHSAVVFLI
+100 LHSAVVVLI

-124 PKRLAMKKTEALS
+124 PKRLAMKKTESLS
-137 LQLSGI
+137 LSLSGI
-143 LYFMSKLCAPLVWLL
+143 LYFMSKICAPLVWLL

-168 LGIDPNQNEEVVT
+168 LGIDPNQNEEIVT
-181 EDEIKMMLMEGSQ
+181 EDEIKMKLMEGAQ
-194 QGTIENDENEI
+194 QGTIETDENEI

-233 DDMSVWAGTIRNSH
+233 DDMSVWADTIRNSH

-336 GDMDDEDTV
+336 GNMDDEDTV
-345 REVEMRLG
+345 REVEIRQLSDG
-353 RPGRGGRKAGRPAAH
+353 RWEIRGSA
-368 RRARDLQR
+368 DLEEVAEK
-376 PGLRHRG
+376 LE
-383 PRARRGRAVQLRGLR
+383 VQLPTDEHETFNGLVCGIVGR
-398 PEDRRQ
+398 VPDEGEQ
-404 KRDRPPGGHRPGG
+404 FTCEGYGLKIHVKNVTGHRVDTALVEKTRQPFDDAADE
-417 KDPQALRRCGG
+417 KD
-428 GKREVNARQ
+428 K
-437 KGARRQSAAGPLDF
+437 
-451 APKYGII
+451 
-458 DP
+458 

>member
-1 MIGAFIIQIVLIAV
+1 MIGALIIQIVLIAV

-27 SMSEARLKILSEE
+27 SMSEARLKMLSEE
-40 GDKRAGR
+40 GDKRADR
-47 LLNLTRQPAK
+47 LLNLTKQPAK

-88 ILSLGVSAPRTA
+88 ILSLGVSAPRSA

-124 PKRLAMKKTEALS
+124 PKRLAMKKTESLS
-137 LQLSGI
+137 LSLSGI
-143 LYFMSKLCAPLVWLL
+143 LFFMSKICAPLVFLL

-233 DDMSVWAGTIRNSH
+233 DDMSVWADTIRNSH

-336 GDMDDEDTV
+336 GNMDDEDTV
-345 REVEMRLG
+345 REVEIRQLG
-353 RPGRGGRKAGRPAAH
+353 EDRWEIRGSA
-368 RRARDLQR
+368 DLEEVAEK
-376 PGLRHRG
+376 LD
-383 PRARRGRAVQLRGLR
+383 VQLPTDEHETFNGLVCGIVGR
-398 PEDRRQ
+398 VPDEGEQFSCEGYGLKIDV
-404 KRDRPPGGHRPGG
+404 KNVTGHRVETAVVEKTRKPVEEEG
-417 KDPQALRRCGG
+417 AA
-428 GKREVNARQ
+428 RE
-437 KGARRQSAAGPLDF
+437 D
-451 APKYGII
+451 
-458 DP
+458 